1 MNLQI
6 KRAFRSQAL
15 DFWVHRIIMRYPDCT
30 YSGSWIVISWFLHT
44 IFFGWNSFSFH
55 VEFSSQVSFT
65 SCMGLPR
72 ISATLW
78 QPTDPE
84 SFLMHTTSMDRAGPL
99 IIMQPSRN
107 LNWLRGTSQLGQG
120 FRRSLSKIWG
130 IDLETMEIRQNNRY
144 SQSLEDILVPS
155 SSQCHV

>member
-65 SCMGLPR
+65 SCIGLPR
-72 ISATLW
+72 ISGTLW

-107 LNWLRGTSQLGQG
+107 LNWLRGTSQLGQVKEITLKNVG
-120 FRRSLSKIWG
+120 NWPWDYGDPTKQQIQSKPRRHSGTL
-130 IDLETMEIRQNNRY
+130 Q
-144 SQSLEDILVPS
+144 
-155 SSQCHV
+155 